1 MIVFDLSC
9 RNGHVFE
16 AWFRDG
22 AAFEAQRKARKVACP
37 DCGDHRVKKAPM
49 APRIGASAP
58 EATPT
63 KAVTPPS
70 NAPAEMMQALRKLRQ
85 HVETNC
91 DYVGPRFAEEAR
103 KIHYGETEERGIRGQ
118 ASKEE
123 TQALLEEGI
132 AVLPLPVPKGL
143 KGPLQ

>member
-103 KIHYGETEERGIRGQ
+103 KIHHGENESRGIYGE
-118 ASKEE
+118 ASEAEAKS
-123 TQALLEEGI
+123 LSDEGI
-132 AVLPLPVPKGL
+132 EVARIPWVPREDA
-143 KGPLQ
+143 

>member
-103 KIHYGETEERGIRGQ
+103 KIHYGERSARGIYGE
-118 ASKEE
+118 ASEAEAKS
-123 TQALLEEGI
+123 LSEEGI
-132 AVLPLPVPKGL
+132 EVARIPWLPREDA
-143 KGPLQ
+143 